1 MELWATLTSWAT
13 PYPAPTHSLEPP
25 DHGEA
30 FSSHSPPVPPAVE
43 TPQSTPPWVCSH
55 QPPLAPPL
63 LWEDHGPLV
72 GGPLL
77 PLSPTL
83 LSGNATLETWAPVP
97 SHGGSPGLLASA
109 PRIRARPAPSQVER
123 RGRSGGARRGARPKV
138 PSGRTPRSLCALP
151 ARCSATCRLRDP
163 ASLDRQ
169 IGDLCCH
176 QLLPPGPDV
185 GSTWPPPRAWP
196 LPGTPSLP
204 GGLASNWAADSP

>member
-30 FSSHSPPVPPAVE
+30 FSSHCPPVPPAVE
-43 TPQSTPPWVCSH
+43 TPQSTPPRVCSH

-123 RGRSGGARRGARPKV
+123 RGRSGGARQGGPAQGAQWAHATLLVRTSCSLLGHLPSQRSSLARPADWGSLL
-138 PSGRTPRSLCALP
+138 PSA
-151 ARCSATCRLRDP
+151 
-163 ASLDRQ
+163 
-169 IGDLCCH
+169 
-176 QLLPPGPDV
+176 PPGPDV

-196 LPGTPSLP
+196 LPGTPSLS